1 MSVYRDALK
10 RALRRLLLVLE
21 PWRIVLESF
30 RRELSTKFVRVSS
43 GIRICYYIYF
53 IICLIAIKGIEIG
66 RKDSF
71 ESIHRE
77 IHSRTVQLRLLAAMI
92 KEAWPTFLESEVS
105 CLGTIRTKR

>member
-66 RKDSF
+66 RK
-71 ESIHRE
+71 E
-77 IHSRTVQLRLLAAMI
+77 IHSNLSIAKFI
-92 KEAWPTFLESEVS
+92 LEPFNFAFS
-105 CLGTIRTKR
+105 RQ

>member
-30 RRELSTKFVRVSS
+30 RRELSTKFVR

-66 RKDSF
+66 RKETHSNL
-71 ESIHRE
+71 SIAKFILE
-77 IHSRTVQLRLLAAMI
+77 PFNFAFSRQ
-92 KEAWPTFLESEVS
+92 
-105 CLGTIRTKR
+105 

>member
-30 RRELSTKFVRVSS
+30 RRELSTKFVR

-66 RKDSF
+66 RKETHSNL
-71 ESIHRE
+71 SIAKF
-77 IHSRTVQLRLLAAMI
+77 I
-92 KEAWPTFLESEVS
+92 LESFNFAFS
-105 CLGTIRTKR
+105 RQ